1 MAETFP
7 MSSACPYIVGI
18 GGTLRSHSTS
28 ELALRYVLEVAARA
42 GARTSLI
49 AGSALEMGIYEP
61 GSSRRSDAADHL
73 VRQMSLADGI
83 VLVSPG
89 YHGSISGLV
98 KNALDYAEDLRDD
111 PRPYF
116 TGRAVGSI
124 AVASGYQ
131 AAVTTLGALRTV
143 VHALRGWPT
152 PMGGAINSSE
162 GPIFAP
168 DGSCQVKKVA
178 QMLDI
183 IAGEIVDFAVS
194 QVRSS

>member
-1 MAETFP
+1 
-7 MSSACPYIVGI
+7 
-18 GGTLRSHSTS
+18 
-28 ELALRYVLEVAARA
+28 
-42 GARTSLI
+42 
-49 AGSALEMGIYEP
+49 
-61 GSSRRSDAADHL
+61 
-73 VRQMSLADGI
+73 MSLADGI

-98 KNALDYAEDLRDD
+98 KNALDYAEDLRDA

-116 TGRAVGSI
+116 SGRAVGSI

-162 GPIFAP
+162 GTVFAP
-168 DGSCQVKKVA
+168 DGTCQVQKVA

-183 IAGEIVDFAVS
+183 IASEVVEFAASAVAAAARRATTS
-194 QVRSS
+194 TAD